1 LPLEYGVI
9 YCLYMTIDGA
19 LYRAGL
25 KNVGRYAR
33 FTQGEHEYAKVVA
46 GQAGDTASLMNEIGR
61 IKKTPAEKERMM
73 DSLKI
78 ARLEIFERVHQNLPE
93 QLRNQDEINRV
104 TVGRLCR

>member
-1 LPLEYGVI
+1 
-9 YCLYMTIDGA
+9 MTIDGA

-73 DSLKI
+73 DSLK
-78 ARLEIFERVHQNLPE
+78 
-93 QLRNQDEINRV
+93 LRALRYSNGFIRI
-104 TVGRLCR
+104 CRNNCAIGMR